1 MTGGI
6 EIRGPRL
13 LLRAL
18 QASEIDAEWQAMVDA
33 DPMVIAEL
41 PDEEAFRA
49 RLRRWAAWS
58 VASST
63 WPSTWTEP

>member
-18 QASEIDAEWQAMVDA
+18 KASEIDEEWQAMVNA

-49 RLRRWAAWS
+49 RLGNRAA
-58 VASST
+58 
-63 WPSTWTEP
+63 